1 MNAPTKSVPEQSA
14 HGPHLL
20 LWLCVLALGAFL
32 AWAWVFRLDIVSVAD
47 GEVIPRSRI
56 QVIQHL
62 EGGIVHEI
70 QVREGERV
78 EPGQPLMTL
87 EQVFSGAGVGELQAR
102 LTALRV
108 EIAALEAQ
116 AANLTAPIFSD
127 ELRRNQPELVEQASS
142 LFRVTVARHQSD
154 VTAQRELV
162 RQREHEL
169 AEISARIKN
178 SQENLKLVQEQVSLS
193 EELLRDNLTTQHRH
207 LGHLREAGELRG
219 RIEED
224 ASAQAAARAAL
235 SEARIKLERIGNIY
249 QESVE
254 TRLREARQQQEETV
268 QRLRRLA
275 DSLDRTVIR
284 SPVEGIVKSLYVAT
298 LGGVVQPGQTVADIV
313 PSEDRLIIEARLS
326 IADIGHVRVGQRA
339 AVRLAGRES
348 AIFGKLPGIVT
359 HVAPD
364 VTRSPNGRVFYLV
377 RVETEED
384 HFSSGEARYHLFPGM
399 AMMVYIHTGTRTV
412 MQYLLEPF
420 TARFAGALQE
430 R

>member
-1 MNAPTKSVPEQSA
+1 MNAPAIPVAEGSA
-14 HGPHLL
+14 RGHHLV
-20 LWLCVLALGAFL
+20 LWLCVLALSTFL
-32 AWAWVFRLDIVSVAD
+32 AWAWMFKLDIVSVAD

-62 EGGIVHEI
+62 EGGIVREI

-78 EPGQPLMTL
+78 ETGQPLMTL

-116 AANLTAPIFSD
+116 AANLAAPVFPED
-127 ELRRNQPELVEQASS
+127 LRRDHPELVEQAVS
-142 LFRVTVARHQSD
+142 LFRATVARHQSD

-162 RQREHEL
+162 RQREHVL

-178 SQENLKLVQEQVSLS
+178 AQENLKLVQEQVALS

-207 LGHLREAGELRG
+207 LGYLREAGELRS

-224 ASAQAAARAAL
+224 QSALAGARAAL
-235 SEARIKLERIGNIY
+235 AEAKVRLERIRSSY

-254 TRLREARQQQEETV
+254 SRLREARLNKEEAT

-284 SPVEGIVKSLYVAT
+284 SPVEGVVKTMHVTT
-298 LGGVVQPGQTVADIV
+298 LGGVVRPGETVADIV
-313 PSEDRLIIEARLS
+313 PFEDRLIIEARLS
-326 IADIGHVRVGQRA
+326 IRDIGYVRPGQSA
-339 AVRLAGRES
+339 AVRLVGSEA
-348 AIFGKLPGIVT
+348 AVYGKIDGTVI

-364 VTRSPNGRVFYLV
+364 TTAAPDGRVFYLV
-377 RVETEED
+377 RVETEQD
-384 HFSSGEARYHLFPGM
+384 HFSSGDARYQLFPGM
-399 AMMVYIHTGTRTV
+399 TLMVFIHTGTRTV
-412 MQYLLEPF
+412 MRYITEPF